1 MNEPVRK
8 GNVYRSPAPLAI
20 AYIVIDVGIKTAT
33 VSSIRTGREYIIRLA
48 ALINEYELVGT
59 PYVPKKE
66 TF

>member
-33 VSSIRTGREYIIRLA
+33 LTSIRTGREYIIRFA
-48 ALINEYELVGT
+48 ALANEYELIGK
-59 PYVPKKE
+59 PYITKKE
-66 TF
+66 TI